1 MDAQLP
7 LKQHTYLLFMWAFY
21 FIEILQQKP
30 YMSNW
35 NLMRLQQNE
44 EEN

>member
-1 MDAQLP
+1 
-7 LKQHTYLLFMWAFY
+7 MWAFY

-44 EEN
+44 EN